1 MSKLP
6 STSTSATIPA
16 KKTNHYI
23 DKAEMLA
30 EVVKSKAAG
39 AMTDKLARM
48 ILMLAEKYSHHHW
61 FIGYSYREDM
71 VADAVLNLVHSALKF
86 DPEKSNNPFGYYTI
100 AIQRS
105 FMHYLHVEKK
115 HRYIRDKMLLELGE
129 NPSFAFLEDHKA
141 QVDGDP
147 ELARGMQEL
156 RDEIQRARTDPTAA
170 PGEKKKKA
178 DAAVEDELGAEATPD
193 LDDLDPE
200 TLAAVDAEIGTEFD
214 EFVSSESLE
223 DPTPPRRR
231 RKKTNREE
239 DLDINVDLLVYQQR

>member
-6 STSTSATIPA
+6 STTTSAAVPA

-23 DKAEMLA
+23 DKAEMLD

-48 ILMLAEKYSHHHW
+48 ILLLAEKYSHHHW

-71 VADAVLNLVHSALKF
+71 VADAVLNLVGSALKF
-86 DPEKSNNPFGYYTI
+86 NPEKSNNPFGYYTI

-129 NPSFAFLEDHKA
+129 NPSFAFLEDHKT

-156 RDEIQRARTDPTAA
+156 RDEIQRARTDPTTA

-178 DAAVEDELGAEATPD
+178 EATETTATDDLSVAVDPELIADENVEVEDLQA
-193 LDDLDPE
+193 
-200 TLAAVDAEIGTEFD
+200 FD
-214 EFVSSESLE
+214 EFVSSDSLE
-223 DPTPPRRR
+223 DKTPPRRKR
-231 RKKTNREE
+231 NKKADQEE
-239 DLDINVDLLVYQQR
+239 NLDINVDLLVYQQ

>member
-48 ILMLAEKYSHHHW
+48 ILLLAEKYSHHHW

-86 DPEKSNNPFGYYTI
+86 DPEKSNTTSNYSNLITNSNLNPYAYNNANT
-100 AIQRS
+100 
-105 FMHYLHVEKK
+105 YLNTNI
-115 HRYIRDKMLLELGE
+115 Y
-129 NPSFAFLEDHKA
+129 
-141 QVDGDP
+141 
-147 ELARGMQEL
+147 
-156 RDEIQRARTDPTAA
+156 
-170 PGEKKKKA
+170 
-178 DAAVEDELGAEATPD
+178 
-193 LDDLDPE
+193 
-200 TLAAVDAEIGTEFD
+200 
-214 EFVSSESLE
+214 SS
-223 DPTPPRRR
+223 PHC
-231 RKKTNREE
+231 
-239 DLDINVDLLVYQQR
+239 DIHSN

>member
-6 STSTSATIPA
+6 STTTPAAVPA

-23 DKAEMLA
+23 DKAEMLE
-30 EVVKSKAAG
+30 EVIISRAAG
-39 AMTDKLARM
+39 AMTDKLAKM
-48 ILMLAEKYSHHHW
+48 ILLLAEKYSHHHW

-71 VADAVLNLVHSALKF
+71 VADAVLNLVGSALKF
-86 DPEKSNNPFGYYTI
+86 NPEKSNNPFGYYTI

-129 NPSFAFLEDHKA
+129 NPSFAFLDDHKA

-156 RDEIQRARTDPTAA
+156 RDEIQRARTDPTTA

-178 DAAVEDELGAEATPD
+178 ENSEATTSDETDELDEADTHDPD
-193 LDDLDPE
+193 MVTEVDE
-200 TLAAVDAEIGTEFD
+200 TDIFN
-214 EFVSSESLE
+214 EFVSSDTLE
-223 DPTPPRRR
+223 DKTPPRRK
-231 RKKTNREE
+231 RKKADPEE
-239 DLDINVDLLVYQQR
+239 NLDINVDLLVYKQ